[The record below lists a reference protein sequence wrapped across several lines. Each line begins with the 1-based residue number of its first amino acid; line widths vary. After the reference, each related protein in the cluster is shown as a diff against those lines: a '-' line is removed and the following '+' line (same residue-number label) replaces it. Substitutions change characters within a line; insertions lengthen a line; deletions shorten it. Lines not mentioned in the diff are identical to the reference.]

1 MIREELVFRK
11 QTILEEIVK
20 ELRTFVFL
28 QSQMGSE
35 FNEPSPS
42 RAQNSSKA
50 VSEPGEED
58 SISELD
64 SGSLRLENSLV
75 FVIFVE

>member
-1 MIREELVFRK
+1 MIREELVLKK

-35 FNEPSPS
+35 LNEATQSHTH
-42 RAQNSSKA
+42 NSAKG

-64 SGSLRLENSLV
+64 SGSLRYKRL
-75 FVIFVE
+75 